1 MQWPAGDPWQ
11 DVCDYGWWLK
21 KHNLTPQQVDQ
32 LPAWF
37 EVRFKSYSAV
47 WDEVVAERRQG

>member
-21 KHNLTPQQVDQ
+21 KHNLTPDQVDR

-37 EVRFKSYSAV
+37 ECRYQAYSAT
-47 WDEVVAERRQG
+47 WDEVVAERRRS

>member
-1 MQWPAGDPWQ
+1 M
-11 DVCDYGWWLK
+11 K
-21 KHNLTPQQVDQ
+21 HHNLAPEQVDR

-37 EVRFKSYSAV
+37 EVRYPTYSAT